1 MKGNVNRTALK
12 GLSFKYKLIA
22 ILRKNR
28 ANLSLG
34 ILTGLILL
42 IGISYVRMK
51 VVSNKVTPKNFQS
64 ISKVTNYPS
73 ITTTSIPVS
82 EEVVKS
88 NTNQRTPVIPPDKF
102 GFTKTLELKGVGAK
116 AKFPQNVNNISLQED
131 NFYVIKASEADTVTF
146 FLKDY
151 DGGGRRTWFQ
161 KEYPWTKNYTNDT
174 FVGTDHSGY
183 IAYATKPEERP
194 GAFFYFSAVSSNKM
208 LIVAGSNFRDTNV
221 FFAGDL
227 EKFKSFLSTIELTS
241 AQNVV
246 LDSYPTFSELYR
258 WSETRKTV
266 WEDVNLGLKITTPEW
281 TESRYNKGRDENG
294 KNTYTDWTRQYP
306 EAKTYDTIYY
316 SENVKRVN
324 ISSGVFYQYLNILL
338 SKYQDQSFS
347 DVANKLLIP
356 AGFCSTEWKSSK
368 SECTNSNYCYTRDEV
383 VQNLIVKKQVKIG
396 SLDAQLRNMNK
407 DFSNNND
414 CRSEDTWMIKAKNDQ
429 FVLSSISPD
438 GETTRLEAL

>member
-1 MKGNVNRTALK
+1 M
-12 GLSFKYKLIA
+12 
-22 ILRKNR
+22 
-28 ANLSLG
+28 
-34 ILTGLILL
+34 
-42 IGISYVRMK
+42 
-51 VVSNKVTPKNFQS
+51 
-64 ISKVTNYPS
+64 
-73 ITTTSIPVS
+73 
-82 EEVVKS
+82 
-88 NTNQRTPVIPPDKF
+88 
-102 GFTKTLELKGVGAK
+102 
-116 AKFPQNVNNISLQED
+116 
-131 NFYVIKASEADTVTF
+131 
-146 FLKDY
+146 KDY

-294 KNTYTDWTRQYP
+294 TLHKQVFLTKLEVEKKSHDLRFLTLELSPSVMKCSKTANINYGIINLGQEDEKNAAVEIKNSDLNLDLM
-306 EAKTYDTIYY
+306 ESGILINSGAEDNLFAKTASFKI
-316 SENVKRVN
+316 SENVENKEYPITASLYSGDNLYDTAAATLKVEECGKN
-324 ISSGVFYQYLNILL
+324 MASIKKSSFYPLEL
-338 SKYQDQSFS
+338 DQSI
-347 DVANKLLIP
+347 D
-356 AGFCSTEWKSSK
+356 G
-368 SECTNSNYCYTRDEV
+368 NS
-383 VQNLIVKKQVKIG
+383 VKGETQD
-396 SLDAQLRNMNK
+396 S
-407 DFSNNND
+407 
-414 CRSEDTWMIKAKNDQ
+414 KAKMSSAESSSQDDDRNRRLLVISTLV
-429 FVLSSISPD
+429 FVNFFVFGAMFSVFAKKS
-438 GETTRLEAL
+438 

>member
-1 MKGNVNRTALK
+1 MEDTVKSEV
-12 GLSFKYKLIA
+12 FKESCLQHNSIA
-22 ILRKNR
+22 TLRKNQVK
-28 ANLSLG
+28 LSFV
-34 ILTGLILL
+34 ILAGLILL

-51 VVSNKVTPKNFQS
+51 VISNKVAPKSSQS

-73 ITTTSIPVS
+73 RTTTSIPVS

-88 NTNQRTPVIPPDKF
+88 NTDQRTPVIPPDKF
-102 GFTKTLELKGVGAK
+102 GFTKTLELKEIGIK
-116 AKFPQNVNNISLQED
+116 AKFPQNVNNVSLQED
-131 NFYVIKASEADTVTF
+131 NFYVIKASEPDTVTF

-161 KEYPWTKNYTNDT
+161 KEYPWTKNYANDS
-174 FVGTDHSGY
+174 FIGKNHSGY

-208 LIVAGSNFRDTNV
+208 LIVEGFNVRDTSV
-221 FFAGDL
+221 FFGSDF

-241 AQNVV
+241 VSNVV
-246 LDSYPTFSELYR
+246 LDSYPKFSDLFR
-258 WSETRKTV
+258 WSNTRKTV
-266 WEDVNLGLKITTPEW
+266 WEDASLGLKITTPEW

-324 ISSGVFYQYLNILL
+324 ISSGVFYQYLNILP

-368 SECTNSNYCYTRDEV
+368 SECINPNYCYTRDEV
-383 VQNLIVKKQVKIG
+383 VQNLIVKKQIKIG

-438 GETTRLEAL
+438 SETTRLEAL